1 MSKVGFG
8 VTKAYRGETD
18 TWLTPPYIIKALG
31 EFDLDPATPVNMPW
45 RTATTMYNINDDGF
59 NKDWNKSDRIWMNP
73 PYGPET
79 KRWIAKLAAH
89 GNGIALIFAR
99 TETAYFQEHVWGK
112 ADSILFLKNRIRF
125 CDINGNE
132 STNNGGSPS
141 VLIAY
146 GANNTTALENSNI
159 PGALVYLKGNASINK

>member
-8 VTKAYRGETD
+8 ITKAYRGETD
-18 TWLTPPYIIKALG
+18 TWLTPPHIIKAVG
-31 EFDLDPATPVNMPW
+31 EFDLDPATPIDMPW
-45 RTATTMYNINDDGF
+45 RTATIMYNVNDDGYSKEWCGRVF
-59 NKDWNKSDRIWMNP
+59 MNP

-112 ADSILFLKNRIRF
+112 ADSILFMRNRIRF
-125 CDINGNE
+125 YDITGKE
-132 STNNGGSPS
+132 STNNAGAPS
-141 VLIAY
+141 VLVAY
-146 GANNTTALENSNI
+146 GANNTTALENSGI
-159 PGALVYLKGNASINK
+159 PGALVYLKGNVRINNG